1 MIFKN
6 WIVGLGL
13 LLAAMAWSGC
23 ETTNPPPKEVTCS
36 SDELQA
42 GDSVTVTFAD
52 LPPDKGLPEHRERVK
67 DDGTLN
73 LPLIGS
79 IKAGGK
85 KVGDLQKEIQGL
97 YVPRYY
103 TRLTVTIKTEDRF
116 YSVGGEVKASGRQ
129 VYLGSTTLLKAIQ
142 SCGDFTDFANQ
153 RKVQV
158 IRANGDRQVIDA
170 KKARENPRKFDVPIC
185 PGDSIHVP
193 KSL

>member
-6 WIVGLGL
+6 WIAGLGL
-13 LLAAMAWSGC
+13 LLAALAWSGC
-23 ETTNPPPKEVTCS
+23 ETTNSPPKEVACS

-52 LPPDKGLPEHRERVK
+52 LPSDKGLPEHRERVK

-79 IKAGGK
+79 VKAAGK
-85 KVGDLQKEIQGL
+85 KIGDLQKEIQGL

-116 YSVGGEVKASGRQ
+116 YSVGGEVKAPGRQ

-142 SCGDFTDFANQ
+142 SCADFTDFANQ

-170 KKARENPRKFDVPIC
+170 KKARENPKKFDVPIC